1 MKHYLRKAL
10 HFPTKMQINYVAL
23 KVEKVKGV
31 VVFGLVG
38 ASSARSCLKLNA

>member
-1 MKHYLRKAL
+1 MKHYLRKAI
-10 HFPTKMQINYVAL
+10 HFPTKMQINCGLKSVAL

-38 ASSARSCLKLNA
+38 ASSARSC